1 MDCAA
6 ISEVDWADTLTDISV
21 GYLLT
26 EASKAANLD
35 CEVTSNAK
43 NALLHDNPCSYDSFD
58 AAVALHASRY
68 QAADQPAHT
77 SQSTIWGAE
86 ETCDEFSFMFATAR
100 KQQGLTSASSPPD
113 SDNEVHSS
121 NSEGF
126 QGFLQVG
133 CHFQA
138 LNKFLPVFFSFFF
151 CRGVLTC
158 STPLIYALFVGLGWR
173 RYSW

>member
-1 MDCAA
+1 MVDLLSLICSIILQVDPQMDCLA

-35 CEVTSNAK
+35 CEVTSIAK
-43 NALLHDNPCSYDSFD
+43 NPLFDENPCSYDSFD

-68 QAADQPAHT
+68 QAAEQPAQT
-77 SQSTIWGAE
+77 SHSTIWGAE
-86 ETCDEFSFMFATAR
+86 ETCDEFSFMLATAR
-100 KQQGLTSASSPPD
+100 KQQGLNTSASSPPD

-133 CHFQA
+133 CHFQV
-138 LNKFLPVFFSFFF
+138 LNKFLPVRH
-151 CRGVLTC
+151 C
-158 STPLIYALFVGLGWR
+158 
-173 RYSW
+173 